1 MAIDRR
7 TVGNTAPNKS
17 VFVRKTGGFDVYKWS
32 PQPNNFKRNIQAPK
46 PVYFCTAKAGT
57 QGDDNKTTYCYN
69 VIVVDGMIKKLAYV
83 ACDYVA

>member
-7 TVGNTAPNKS
+7 TVGNTAPKKN

-32 PQPNNFKRNIQAPK
+32 PQPNNFQRKAQPPK

-57 QGDDNKTTYCYN
+57 QGEDNVTTYVYN
-69 VIVVDGMIKKLAYV
+69 VIIVDGAINKIAYV
-83 ACDYVA
+83 ACNYVV